1 MTMVS
6 FAEVRRD
13 SPIARCSTRTGLT
26 GEFEVILN
34 IAPED
39 YMPLMVRIG
48 RQRRRR
54 PSSTRR
60 LRLPDGR
67 IPIHSPGGVATSG

>member
-39 YMPLMVRIG
+39 YMPLMVRSG
-48 RQRRRR
+48 VNAGVALPPQA
-54 PSSTRR
+54 